1 MMNAPQSDATPAD
14 ATAADATP
22 ADATPADATPA
33 GATPR
38 SGGGALRTALAGRVP
53 DIGVE
58 LTEEMQL
65 VPEQSTDALVVHHP
79 EAKYFST

>member
-1 MMNAPQSDATPAD
+1 MMNAPQSDATP
-14 ATAADATP
+14 ADATP

-33 GATPR
+33 GAAPR
-38 SGGGALRTALAGRVP
+38 SGGGALRRELAGRVP

-79 EAKYFST
+79 EAKYSST

>member
-14 ATAADATP
+14 ATPVDAT
-22 ADATPADATPA
+22 AADATPA
-33 GATPR
+33 GATP
-38 SGGGALRTALAGRVP
+38 GPGAGALRTALAGRVP